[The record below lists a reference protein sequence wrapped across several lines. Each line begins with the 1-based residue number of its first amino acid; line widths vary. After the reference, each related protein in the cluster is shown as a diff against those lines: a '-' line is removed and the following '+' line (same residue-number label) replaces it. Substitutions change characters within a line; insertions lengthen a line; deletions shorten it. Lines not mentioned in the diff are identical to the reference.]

1 MTKGFFEKLN
11 EYKVKNP
18 KKKNAKKEESTE
30 G

>member
-11 EYKVKNP
+11 EYNAKKP
-18 KKKNAKKEESTE
+18 KKKNAKDEKNTK